1 MKVFIVHIGNYLLDG
16 NSGVAQKTFAQ
27 ASEMRSLGVVVET
40 VAFVHHKKGEL
51 NHTQPLTIIHC
62 ASADPFPTLHEFL
75 DVNVKSTD
83 AVLFRY
89 PFASPG
95 LLQLVAK
102 FGRQII
108 FEHNTIEQE
117 EMLLTQRKH
126 FKKLPFSLSPSYF
139 SYFLRSYVLKQTWE
153 SKFGSEIL
161 KSVIGGISV
170 THEIASYE
178 RSRAKGYNTICIA
191 NGAPKLNDAIYPAP
205 EFHNRLK
212 VVMVLGNKH
221 VWHGI
226 DRLIEGLKRY
236 RNAEVFIELDFIG
249 FTGEEVPVVSST
261 DYYKISALG
270 RYNPA
275 QLEAA
280 MQQYHLAVG
289 SLALHKINLSEASPL
304 KVRQCLMAG
313 VPMVLGYTDTDVSN
327 SKTLSRYALNVPAD
341 DSPLNWEEIVI
352 FYQGLNTINDLRM
365 KVAAAADEEL
375 SMRVKSAQYVKFIQS
390 LMTGNAQ

>member
-1 MKVFIVHIGNYLLDG
+1 
-16 NSGVAQKTFAQ
+16 
-27 ASEMRSLGVVVET
+27 
-40 VAFVHHKKGEL
+40 VAFVYQKKGEL
-51 NHTQPLTIIHC
+51 NHTQPLSIMHC
-62 ASADPFPTLHEFL
+62 ASADPFPTLNEFL
-75 DVNVKSTD
+75 EIKVQRTD

-95 LLQLVAK
+95 LLQLVRK

-108 FEHNTIEQE
+108 FEHNTIEKE

-139 SYFLRSYVLKQTWE
+139 SYFLRSFILKQTWE

-170 THEIASYE
+170 THEIARYE

-191 NGAPKLNDAIYPAP
+191 NGAPKLRNALHPAP
-205 EFHNRLK
+205 VFENRLK
-212 VVMVLGNKH
+212 VVMVVGDRH

-226 DRLIEGLKRY
+226 DRLIEGLKAY
-236 RNAEVFIELDFIG
+236 RNAGVFIELDFIG
-249 FTGEEVPVVSST
+249 FTSEEVPVAAET
-261 DYYKISALG
+261 HYYKISCLG
-270 RYNPA
+270 RFNPA

-327 SKTLSRYALNVPAD
+327 SKTLSRYAWNVPAD
-341 DSPLNWEEIVI
+341 DSPLNWEEIVS
-352 FYQGLNTINDLRM
+352 FYQGLNAIGDLRM